1 MHFAEFVHMMK
12 TGKLDSLFPGK
23 DWRAGAKQIHQVGLT
38 MLFTSGCVVIH
49 LYLCYH

>member
-1 MHFAEFVHMMK
+1 MKEKEEAEDAMHFAEFVHMMK

-38 MLFTSGCVVIH
+38 M
-49 LYLCYH
+49 